1 MTTSEREHFLKQ
13 LALFS
18 DLEASELRAL
28 AEVTQVVQFPASAL
42 IFREGEAG
50 DCAYIVV
57 RGLVQVFAVDRN
69 GDEVVLAQLNELS
82 HVGEQSLLPGGS
94 GRRNASLR
102 ACENT
107 TLLRIPKAEF
117 QKILT
122 QRHTLKDLLSQT
134 GQQQVRAN
142 MIRTAR
148 LARMWALFMFIN
160 GFISIGILCG
170 LAMVFKTPFIF
181 PSLGATAFLLFFTP
195 TTPAA
200 SPRNALCGHAVGIA
214 CAYAALWVTGLQHAG
229 PAIVTEL
236 GWARVLATALAL
248 GSTGALMIFL
258 NVPHPP
264 AGATALIVALGII
277 SKPTHLVVL
286 EVAVGLLVGQAI
298 IINRLTGVRYPFWA
312 GVPTP
317 KVGALPAVA
326 LCSDSCAVQ
335 WTRYGSSSE
344 PEVMCDSFESSMG
357 LTRRCSQQPLAP
369 AFSTVT

>member
-1 MTTSEREHFLKQ
+1 MIMNAPEREQFLQ
-13 LALFS
+13 RLALFS
-18 DLEASELRAL
+18 DLEAGELRAL
-28 AEVTQVVQFPASAL
+28 AAVAQAVQFPASAL

-50 DCAYIVV
+50 DCAYVVV
-57 RGLVQVFAVDRN
+57 RGSVQVFAIDRN
-69 GDEVVLAQLNELS
+69 GDEVVLAQLKELD
-82 HVGEQSLLPGGS
+82 HVGEQSLLPGRS

-102 ACENT
+102 AREDT

-117 QKILT
+117 QKVLT

-142 MIRTAR
+142 MIRTAS

-170 LAMVFKTPFIF
+170 LAMVFQTPFIF

-200 SPRNALCGHAVGIA
+200 SPRNALCGHAIGIA
-214 CAYAALWVTGLQHAG
+214 CGYGALWVTGLQHAG

-236 GWARVLATALAL
+236 GWTRILATGLSLATA
-248 GSTGALMIFL
+248 GALMILL

-264 AGATALIVALGII
+264 AGATTLIVSLGVV
-277 SKPTHLVVL
+277 SRPAYLVVI
-286 EVAVGLLVGQAI
+286 EAAVGLLVVQAM

-312 GVPTP
+312 SVPAPKIGVLAGR
-317 KVGALPAVA
+317 GAL
-326 LCSDSCAVQ
+326 Q
-335 WTRYGSSSE
+335 RFTRFLG
-344 PEVMCDSFESSMG
+344 PG
-357 LTRRCSQQPLAP
+357 
-369 AFSTVT
+369 